1 MQIRKNVF
9 ETNSSSSHSV
19 VISEGT
25 DFITEKFP
33 EVIEIETGEFGW
45 GYDEYSD
52 WYNLASYA
60 FTHAMN
66 DSKKMNMLKNVIKEY
81 TGSDVKFIPGDG
93 YIDEQSFDEAESL
106 FKDEDTLKRFIF
118 GKNSSLIIDNDN
130 NID

>member
-25 DFITEKFP
+25 DFITKKFP

-45 GYDEYSD
+45 GYESYSD
-52 WYNLASYA
+52 WLSFASYA
-60 FTHAMN
+60 YTHAMY
-66 DSKKMNMLKNVIKEY
+66 DRDKMYMLRNVIKEY
-81 TGSDVKFIPGDG
+81 TGSEVKFIQGEG
-93 YIDEQSFDEAESL
+93 YIDHQSFEKAESL
-106 FKDEDTLKRFIF
+106 FADEDTLKRFIF

-130 NID
+130 H